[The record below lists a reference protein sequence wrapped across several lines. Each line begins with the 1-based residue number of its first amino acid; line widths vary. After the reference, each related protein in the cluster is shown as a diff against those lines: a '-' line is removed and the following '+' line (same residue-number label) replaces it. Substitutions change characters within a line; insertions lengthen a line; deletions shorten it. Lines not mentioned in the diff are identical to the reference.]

1 MPSLDMIIGMSMP
14 WNHHAVTAF
23 QGRPICTADS
33 SAHRSTD
40 SVCVSW
46 HFPSNYCP
54 VCFHLILALLGTL
67 PPPSPVGFCSAYWY
81 ATPYIWFDNLDPP
94 PPTPCSHQCHP
105 AAPSIG
111 VHRHL
116 IVHPS
121 PWQWTHSLG
130 DRQTIPTKIGQECD
144 LWPVCGDVG
153 ANGGQHQSPPI
164 SAVCP
169 RRISNPDARTIT
181 PQDERS

>member
-1 MPSLDMIIGMSMP
+1 MESPRCRGI
-14 WNHHAVTAF
+14 

-40 SVCVSW
+40 SVRLLW
-46 HFPSNYCP
+46 HFPSNYRP

-67 PPPSPVGFCSAYWY
+67 PPPCLLGSVPLTSV
-81 ATPYIWFDNLDPP
+81 TPPTPGLTTWTPP
-94 PPTPCSHQCHP
+94 PPPCSHQCHP
-105 AAPSIG
+105 AAPSVG

-116 IVHPS
+116 VVHPT

-130 DRQTIPTKIGQECD
+130 DRRTIPTKIGREGD
-144 LWPVCGDVG
+144 LWPVCGDAG

-169 RRISNPDARTIT
+169 RHISNPDARTIT
-181 PQDERS
+181 PKDERS